1 MRRKNEGFTLV
12 ELLVVI
18 GIIAILIGILLP
30 AMSRARQQ
38 ANLVWCQSNMRQ
50 MGTAIFMYAQAN
62 KERLPIGWWS
72 GETSPRGNA
81 DGTDWGWLILPYLK
95 HGSSGTYADQDPT
108 GIWRLYK
115 DKDTV
120 SGSNTTLT
128 WYDSEKVQT
137 YAVHP
142 QLFRFAPGPVNP
154 ATLDYQ
160 PGTGRPGPD
169 DDGKKPFKV
178 GQIRRS
184 AEIIMMMDSSQ
195 IGDLLGPNTWASD
208 TQLWMMQGPTTS
220 WCQNWAT
227 LAECQQ
233 QFPQGPDAGF
243 NKDYAN
249 QSAMLYGDAF
259 GATGPGND
267 MRFRHLKN
275 TTANALFVDGHV
287 GSFHWKR
294 PGFGGSDIL
303 FKNFIL
309 DDLRKQDMKFLGS

>member
-1 MRRKNEGFTLV
+1 MRRKSEGFTLV

-62 KERLPIGWWS
+62 KERLPLGYWS
-72 GETSPRGNA
+72 GETSPRGTA
-81 DGTDWGWLILPYLK
+81 DGTDWGWLILPYMK
-95 HGSSGTYADQDPT
+95 HGSAGTYADQDPT
-108 GIWRLYK
+108 GIWKLYK

-120 SGSNTTLT
+120 SGNNPTLT

-154 ATLDYQ
+154 VTLDYQ
-160 PGTGRPGPD
+160 SGTGRSGPD

-184 AEIIMMMDSSQ
+184 AEILMMMDSSQ
-195 IGDLLGPNTWASD
+195 LGDGIGQNTWAAD
-208 TQLWMMQGPTTS
+208 TTLWMIQGESTHY
-220 WCQNWAT
+220 CQNWAT
-227 LAECQQ
+227 LADCQQ
-233 QFPQGPDAGF
+233 QFPQGPDAGL
-243 NKDYAN
+243 NKDYDN
-249 QSAMLYGDAF
+249 RGAMQYDSGPN
-259 GATGPGND
+259 GATGTN
-267 MRFRHLKN
+267 MRFRHIKN

-287 GSFHWKR
+287 GSFHWKH
-294 PGFGGSDIL
+294 PGFGGSDL
-303 FKNFIL
+303 QFRNFIL
-309 DDLRKQDMKFLGS
+309 DDLRKQDMKFTGP